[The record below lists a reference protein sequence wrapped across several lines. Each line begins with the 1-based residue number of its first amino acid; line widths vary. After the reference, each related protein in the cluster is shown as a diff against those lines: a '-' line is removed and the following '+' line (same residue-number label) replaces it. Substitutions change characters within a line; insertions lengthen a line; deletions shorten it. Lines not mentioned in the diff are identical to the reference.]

1 MNTVILEVRSLA
13 DTLAD
18 AAHAMNTGHAQA
30 EVRIGFATPELL
42 WQVLTA
48 KRWELLKA
56 MCGAGAMS
64 IREVARRVGRDVKA
78 VHGDVVALLDAGV
91 LTRSA
96 TGGVVFPFEAVKVEF
111 MLEAA

>member
-1 MNTVILEVRSLA
+1 MNTVILEVRSLE

-18 AAHAMNTGHAQA
+18 ATRAMKSGRA
-30 EVRIGFATPELL
+30 EREARIGFATPELL
-42 WQVLTA
+42 WKVLTA

-64 IREVARRVGRDVKA
+64 IREAARRVGRDVKA

-91 LTRSA
+91 LSRA
-96 TGGVVFPFEAVKVEF
+96 EVGGVVFPFDAVKVEF